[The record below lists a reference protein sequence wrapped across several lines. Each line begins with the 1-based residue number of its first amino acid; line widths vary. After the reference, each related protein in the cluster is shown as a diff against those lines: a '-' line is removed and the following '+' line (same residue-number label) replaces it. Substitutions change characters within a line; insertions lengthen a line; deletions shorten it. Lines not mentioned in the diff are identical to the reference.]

1 VYNLQPQYFGLVPVL
16 HQTNAAQSL
25 RANSYNGFEAT
36 STARLKHRIFI
47 SGGWTREK
55 QTDRACDMN
64 TSPTGNALNDPNSL
78 RFCDQ
83 TGGLNQN
90 LGAIA
95 GVPYRSEFKLLANV
109 PIRWGVEVS
118 MALYSDPVYSTN
130 FNLNPSNLAINQ
142 VPSATATGTIAGAV
156 MGYKMVNWPISP
168 TTRYPADCS
177 LCPRDAAN
185 PAIGAIVDAGLKQ
198 GTETIQLIAP
208 GTRLTPRLNQF
219 DLGLRKVFHLGE
231 KYTLTGEA
239 QFFNVLNVNTPLT
252 ESYALGSTVK
262 PYLPGGPGGQV
273 SVIEVPRMMRLNVQF
288 KF

>member
-1 VYNLQPQYFGLVPVL
+1 
-16 HQTNAAQSL
+16 
-25 RANSYNGFEAT
+25 
-36 STARLKHRIFI
+36 
-47 SGGWTREK
+47 
-55 QTDRACDMN
+55 
-64 TSPTGNALNDPNSL
+64 
-78 RFCDQ
+78 
-83 TGGLNQN
+83 
-90 LGAIA
+90 
-95 GVPYRSEFKLLANV
+95 
-109 PIRWGVEVS
+109 
-118 MALYSDPVYSTN
+118 
-130 FNLNPSNLAINQ
+130 
-142 VPSATATGTIAGAV
+142 

-168 TTRYPADCS
+168 TTRYPAECS